1 VVGENKFLLFKFPL
15 EKLLF
20 LIMEE
25 IYGFVDSIVFVESE
39 SGFTVARLKEPKKK
53 EPTCIVG
60 VMPSIQPGETMRC
73 KGGWKIHPE
82 YGQQFEVK
90 SFSIQTPSD
99 LVGIQKYLES
109 GMIKGIGPVYA
120 ERIVKCFG
128 LNTLEIIDKSP
139 GRLLEVAGIGDK
151 RVEKIKAC
159 WQDQRSIRDV
169 MIFLRGHGVSPSY
182 AQKIFK
188 NYGDKSIEKVR
199 SNPFQLAKEIHG
211 IGFKTA
217 DLIAQSLNIPT
228 DSPARIDAGIEHT
241 LWELSNDGH
250 VCYSFKD
257 LIPEVETIL
266 QVPKELI
273 EKRIEALVE
282 RQDLVKENETVWV
295 KPLFLTEIGIAREL
309 ARLSQSGCRIRPVDV
324 EKAVEWVERQLKIEL
339 APEQKIAAMLGVKEK
354 VLIITGGPGTGKST
368 ITKAILSI
376 SEKVTQRILLAAP
389 TGRAAKRMTEI
400 TGKKAFTI
408 HNLLEFSFAT
418 GKFKRNRDNPLAC
431 DLFIVDEASMID
443 TQLMN
448 HLLKAIP
455 TDARIIFIGD
465 IDQLPSVGPGNVLK
479 DLIQSERIAVIQL
492 KKIFRQ
498 AAGSLIVTNAHRINQ
513 GEFPDISY
521 HPQGDFQFIEAENP
535 EDVIKIILDLVSH
548 RLTKSHRFH
557 RFDDIQVLSPMKRG
571 LIGSENLNTLL
582 QQQLNPSP
590 TPLFRFG
597 RCFHVGDKVM
607 QIRNNYEKEVYN
619 GDVGKIV
626 EIDLTDQ
633 TLKVGFEGK
642 IVPYDFIEID
652 ELVLAYAISIHKYQG
667 SECPCVI
674 IPIHTSHFKML
685 FRNLLYTGLTRGK
698 KRVVFVGTKKAL
710 AIAIRN
716 EEVLKR
722 QTGLK
727 EAVRQ
732 FLSMKLVHQALL

>member
-1 VVGENKFLLFKFPL
+1 
-15 EKLLF
+15 
-20 LIMEE
+20 MEE
-25 IYGFVDSIVFVESE
+25 TCGFIDSIVFTESE
-39 SGFTVARLKEPKKK
+39 KGFTVARLKEPKKK
-53 EPTCIVG
+53 ELTCIVG
-60 VMPSIQPGETMRC
+60 ILPSIQPGETIHC
-73 KGGWKIHPE
+73 KGVWKIHPE

-90 SFSIQTPSD
+90 SFTIKAPSD
-99 LVGIQKYLES
+99 LLGIQKYLES

-128 LNTLEIIDKSP
+128 LDTLEIIDKSP
-139 GRLLEVAGIGDK
+139 DRLLEVPGIGSK

-159 WQDQRSIRDV
+159 WQEQQSIRDV
-169 MIFLRGHGVSPSY
+169 MVFLRGHGVSASY

-188 NYGDKSIEKVR
+188 NYGEKSIEKVR

-217 DLIAQSLNIPT
+217 DSIAQGLGIPN
-228 DSPARIDAGIEHT
+228 DSSARIDAGIEHT
-241 LWELSNDGH
+241 LWELSKDGH
-250 VCYSFKD
+250 VCYPLQD
-257 LIPEVETIL
+257 LIPEVEAIL
-266 QVPKELI
+266 QVQKELI
-273 EKRIEALVE
+273 EKRVQALVE
-282 RQDLVKENETVWV
+282 KQDLIKQNHTIWV
-295 KPLFLTEIGIAREL
+295 RPLFLTETGIAREL
-309 ARLSQSGCRIRPVDV
+309 SRLTQSSCRIRAVNV
-324 EKAVEWVERQLKIEL
+324 EKALEWVQQHLRIEL
-339 APEQKIAAMLGVKEK
+339 APEQKIAVGHGVKEK

-368 ITKAILSI
+368 ITKAILAI
-376 SEKVTQRILLAAP
+376 SEKITSRILLAAP
-389 TGRAAKRMTEI
+389 TGRAAKRMSEI

-408 HNLLEFSFAT
+408 HSLLEIDFAT
-418 GKFKRNRDNPLAC
+418 GKFKRNKDNPLSC

-455 TDARIIFIGD
+455 SEARLILIGD
-465 IDQLPSVGPGNVLK
+465 VDQLPSVGPGNVLK
-479 DLIQSERIAVIQL
+479 DLILSEKIAISQL

-498 AAGSLIVTNAHRINQ
+498 AAGSLIVTNAHRINH
-513 GEFPDISY
+513 GEFPDISF
-521 HPQGDFQFIEAENP
+521 HPRGDFQFIEAENP
-535 EDVIKIILDLVSH
+535 EDIVKIILDLVSH
-548 RLTKSHRFH
+548 QLTKSHRFH

-571 LIGSENLNTLL
+571 LIGSENLNSAL
-582 QQQLNPSP
+582 QQKLNPSP
-590 TPLFRFG
+590 TPLYRFG

-633 TLKVGFEGK
+633 TLKVGFYGK

-652 ELVLAYAISIHKYQG
+652 ELILAYAVSIHKYQG

-674 IPIHTSHFKML
+674 IPVHTSHFKML

-722 QTGLK
+722 YTGLK
-727 EAVRQ
+727 EAIVQ
-732 FLSMKLVHQALL
+732 CLPPLMALATK

>member
-1 VVGENKFLLFKFPL
+1 
-15 EKLLF
+15 
-20 LIMEE
+20 MEE
-25 IYGFVDSIVFVESE
+25 IYGFIDSIVFVESE
-39 SGFTVARLKEPKKK
+39 KGFTVARLKEPKKK
-53 EPTCIVG
+53 ELTCIVG
-60 VMPSIQPGETMRC
+60 IMPSVQPGETIHC

-90 SFSIQTPSD
+90 SFTIQAPSD
-99 LVGIQKYLES
+99 LLGIQKYLES

-128 LNTLEIIDKSP
+128 LDTLEIIDKSP
-139 GRLLEVAGIGDK
+139 DRLLEVSGIGDK

-159 WQDQRSIRDV
+159 WQEQQSIRDV
-169 MIFLRGHGVSPSY
+169 MIFLRSHGVSVSY

-188 NYGDKSIEKVR
+188 NYGEKSIEKVR
-199 SNPFQLAKEIHG
+199 ANPFQLAKEIHG

-217 DLIAQSLNIPT
+217 DSIARGLGISA
-228 DSPARIDAGIEHT
+228 DSAARIDAGIEHT

-250 VCYSFKD
+250 VCYLLQD
-257 LIPEVETIL
+257 LIPEVEEIL
-266 QVPKELI
+266 QIPKELI
-273 EKRIEALVE
+273 EKRIQPLVE
-282 RQDLVKENETVWV
+282 KQDLVKQNDIIWV

-309 ARLSQSGCRIRPVDV
+309 ARLTQSACRIRPVDV
-324 EKAVEWVERQLKIEL
+324 EKALEWVQRQLKIEL
-339 APEQKIAAMLGVKEK
+339 APEQKIAVGHGVKEK
-354 VLIITGGPGTGKST
+354 VLIVTGGPGTGKST
-368 ITKAILSI
+368 ITKAILAI
-376 SEKVTQRILLAAP
+376 SEKVTSRILLAAP

-400 TGKKAFTI
+400 TGKKASTI
-408 HNLLEFSFAT
+408 HSLLEIDFST
-418 GKFKRNRDNPLAC
+418 GKFKRNKDNPLSY

-455 TDARIIFIGD
+455 AEARVIFIGD
-465 IDQLPSVGPGNVLK
+465 VDQLPSVGPGNVLK
-479 DLIQSERIAVIQL
+479 DLIQSERIVVTQL

-498 AAGSLIVTNAHRINQ
+498 AAGSLIVTNAHRINH
-513 GEFPDISY
+513 GEFPDISF
-521 HPQGDFQFIEAENP
+521 HPRGDFQFIEAENP
-535 EDVIKIILDLVSH
+535 EDIVKIILDLVAN
-548 RLTKSHRFH
+548 RLPKSHRFH
-557 RFDDIQVLSPMKRG
+557 RFDDIQILSPMKRG
-571 LIGSENLNTLL
+571 LIGSENLNMVL

-619 GDVGKIV
+619 GDVGKVI

-633 TLKVGFEGK
+633 TLKVVFDGK

-652 ELVLAYAISIHKYQG
+652 ELILAYAVSIHKYQG
-667 SECPCVI
+667 SECACVI
-674 IPIHTSHFKML
+674 IPVHTSHFKML

-722 QTGLK
+722 RTGLK
-727 EAVRQ
+727 ETVCQ
-732 FLSMKLVHQALL
+732 FLPPKL